1 MCWQAWT
8 PLWKPGL
15 FGFRSVVEPPRR
27 WKPGWLPVPVPRSGK
42 SVTPC
47 ERMHLAKL
55 EYSPSEPEDADA
67 LLWVVIRPCC
77 ATWLL
82 REPAHAA
89 ASRAR
94 PTAAMIAAGVRAAG
108 RHAPR

>member
-1 MCWQAWT
+1 
-8 PLWKPGL
+8 
-15 FGFRSVVEPPRR
+15 
-27 WKPGWLPVPVPRSGK
+27 
-42 SVTPC
+42 
-47 ERMHLAKL
+47 MHLAKL

-67 LLWVVIRPCC
+67 LLCFVIGPC
-77 ATWLL
+77 WLL

-108 RHAPR
+108 RHPPRGRRLTSVLSPIARQRRNPSCAGPEDEVVFS